1 MFEKESGKKQRRKTQ
16 SYVLRGPETGN
27 VMDIACND
35 QYMDKVGRTIFRHN
49 PIFKMLEVAKIY
61 PPDNMVNL
69 RKLGRKERFCHIIS
83 NE

>member
-1 MFEKESGKKQRRKTQ
+1 MGRICKEKYRELLC
-16 SYVLRGPETGN
+16 YVLRGPKTGN
-27 VMDIACND
+27 VMNIACND
-35 QYMDKVGRTIFRHN
+35 QYMDKVGRTVFRHFPN
-49 PIFKMLEVAKIY
+49 FKMLEVAKIY